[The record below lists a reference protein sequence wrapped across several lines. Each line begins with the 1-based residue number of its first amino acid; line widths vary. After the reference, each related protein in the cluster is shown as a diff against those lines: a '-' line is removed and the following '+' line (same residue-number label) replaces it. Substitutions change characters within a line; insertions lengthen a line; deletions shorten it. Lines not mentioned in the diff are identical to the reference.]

1 MTEEV
6 GMLYNSPVS
15 FKECVC
21 FSYFSHCCDQG
32 RGLRRERFIRG
43 RSDREYSPSRRG
55 RHGGRNARQLGRIA
69 SVVREQKAMYAGGQL
84 SSWFLSSAGPQP
96 MES

>member
-1 MTEEV
+1 
-6 GMLYNSPVS
+6 MLCRSPVS

-32 RGLRRERFIRG
+32 WGLRRERFTWA
-43 RSDREYSPSRRG
+43 RSEREYSPSRRG

-69 SVVREQKAMYAGGQL
+69 SVVREQKAMNAGGQL
-84 SSWFLSSAGPQP
+84 SSSFLSSAGPQP